1 VDTANSKTVPH
12 LVLELILL
20 ASIHTG
26 PLFLFPNKKLNKQ
39 MCGERKITYF
49 TEKLVNSISSVGTQ
63 LSIWLEL
70 RFPHEA
76 STAGIC
82 PFQISANTMM

>member
-1 VDTANSKTVPH
+1 
-12 LVLELILL
+12 
-20 ASIHTG
+20 
-26 PLFLFPNKKLNKQ
+26 
-39 MCGERKITYF
+39 MYF
-49 TEKLVNSISSVGTQ
+49 SEKPVNSISSVGTQ

-82 PFQISANTMM
+82 PFQISANTMMWCSCSPCSEDFACCVSLVSSFYPRVG

>member
-1 VDTANSKTVPH
+1 
-12 LVLELILL
+12 
-20 ASIHTG
+20 
-26 PLFLFPNKKLNKQ
+26 
-39 MCGERKITYF
+39 MYGERGITYLS
-49 TEKLVNSISSVGTQ
+49 EKLVNSVSSVGTP

-70 RFPHEA
+70 WFPHEA

>member
-1 VDTANSKTVPH
+1 
-12 LVLELILL
+12 
-20 ASIHTG
+20 
-26 PLFLFPNKKLNKQ
+26 
-39 MCGERKITYF
+39 MYGERGITYLS
-49 TEKLVNSISSVGTQ
+49 EKLVNSVSSVGTQ

>member
-1 VDTANSKTVPH
+1 
-12 LVLELILL
+12 
-20 ASIHTG
+20 
-26 PLFLFPNKKLNKQ
+26 
-39 MCGERKITYF
+39 MYF
-49 TEKLVNSISSVGTQ
+49 SEKLVNSVSSVGTQ

-76 STAGIC
+76 GTAGIC